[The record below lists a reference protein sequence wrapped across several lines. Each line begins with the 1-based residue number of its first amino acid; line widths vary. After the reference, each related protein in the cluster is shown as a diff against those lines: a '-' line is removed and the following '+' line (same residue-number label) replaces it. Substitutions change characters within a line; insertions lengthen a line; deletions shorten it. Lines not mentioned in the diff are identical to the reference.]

1 MALKKGNRHI
11 TFDDDEN
18 FEDPPA
24 LDPVGRDSDE
34 AALEEDAEDSD
45 SDSDAAPEEA
55 TISAGKEDAQLR
67 EDLVK
72 SAVSKR
78 RQEIREK
85 RKEQHEKNKL
95 QQEEKRKRLEE
106 RRLPQ
111 SLLEAAA
118 TEQKMKALER
128 EQRPPTKKKKLEKFN
143 ESDGE
148 DDGSVENVDEDGFI
162 TIDTGVKVR
171 TLTQEVKKYTDIT
184 QRAADFRKNALY
196 GRNTKRMHTS
206 QLREMKEKQRKSGK
220 AVFATLKT

>member
-95 QQEEKRKRLEE
+95 QQEEKRSVWKSDAFHKAFWRQPPLS
-106 RRLPQ
+106 RR
-111 SLLEAAA
+111 
-118 TEQKMKALER
+118 
-128 EQRPPTKKKKLEKFN
+128 
-143 ESDGE
+143 
-148 DDGSVENVDEDGFI
+148 
-162 TIDTGVKVR
+162 
-171 TLTQEVKKYTDIT
+171 
-184 QRAADFRKNALY
+184 
-196 GRNTKRMHTS
+196 
-206 QLREMKEKQRKSGK
+206 
-220 AVFATLKT
+220 